1 MLMAQLTVEI
11 ITVAAIALIG
21 VIFAVYIIILK
32 KNGWLGG
39 NSESNNFYRCPSKDC
54 KSIFKKP
61 IELKDLSE
69 TPARIYPACPECG
82 ADLNRFF
89 GSRHEKM
96 PKPKI
101 NPVSLPKK
109 PNLKPIKK
117 ETVIKPVEDP
127 KVNKSQ
133 KPKVAEKKT
142 AAKKFE
148 ASRRKMKKIS
158 GDSMCQYY
166 FGYLAD
172 REKQEG
178 IPDPCLEC
186 PKSLDCM
193 LTNIRSERTVTE
205 IGKWYQV
212 TA

>member
-21 VIFAVYIIILK
+21 IIFAVYIIILK

-39 NSESNNFYRCPSKDC
+39 NSESNNFYRCPNKDC
-54 KSIFKKP
+54 KGIFQKP

-89 GSRHEKM
+89 GSHPKKM
-96 PKPKI
+96 PKPKV
-101 NPVSLPKK
+101 NPIPPLEKPEIKLIKKKTEIKQFETPKQTQ
-109 PNLKPIKK
+109 NQKPI
-117 ETVIKPVEDP
+117 VV
-127 KVNKSQ
+127 
-133 KPKVAEKKT
+133 EKKT
-142 AAKKFE
+142 ATKKLE

-158 GDSMCQYY
+158 GGSMCQYY

-193 LTNIRSERTVTE
+193 LTKIKSERTVTE